1 MELVTVHLFFLGL
14 TALVIIYS
22 DHQGFL
28 YFLGK
33 KETLSYTFLLW
44 SHRLV
49 WIGLIAMIATGVFLT
64 LPAWT
69 YRLQDPAFYVKM
81 GFVLVLVVNAF
92 AIGKLSEVA
101 AERSFSSLQASQKR
115 TLLLSGVLSA
125 TSWVGA
131 TLVGFLFL

>member
-1 MELVTVHLFFLGL
+1 
-14 TALVIIYS
+14 
-22 DHQGFL
+22 
-28 YFLGK
+28 
-33 KETLSYTFLLW
+33 
-44 SHRLV
+44 
-49 WIGLIAMIATGVFLT
+49 MIATGVFLT